1 MFTGW
6 HSTNDSQ
13 ARYSQ
18 NPPHRR
24 GPTEPARADPPIKVA
39 TVSLRDR
46 HDDSISPGLS
56 AQAANDIVVTDSYG
70 SSFDPLFGI
79 GSTNERRVNA
89 YHRSVFP
96 TLTVSRASALAETTS
111 NRKSQE
117 PGALLNFV
125 SPVVRVA
132 SNDSVQ
138 ATTATDDA
146 ISQVTEARS
155 RCWDPR
161 IVPVALSQSGV
172 TTVGYARGVCR
183 A

>member
-56 AQAANDIVVTDSYG
+56 AQAVNDIIVSDSYG
-70 SSFDPLFGI
+70 SSSDPLFGI
-79 GSTNERRVNA
+79 DSTNERRVNT
-89 YHRSVFP
+89 YRSAFP
-96 TLTVSRASALAETTS
+96 TLTVSRASALCETTS

-117 PGALLNFV
+117 PSALLNFV
-125 SPVVRVA
+125 SLVVRVR
-132 SNDSVQ
+132 SNDSVPRNLGYNRRCNFPGN
-138 ATTATDDA
+138 
-146 ISQVTEARS
+146 RS
-155 RCWDPR
+155 
-161 IVPVALSQSGV
+161 S
-172 TTVGYARGVCR
+172 
-183 A
+183 